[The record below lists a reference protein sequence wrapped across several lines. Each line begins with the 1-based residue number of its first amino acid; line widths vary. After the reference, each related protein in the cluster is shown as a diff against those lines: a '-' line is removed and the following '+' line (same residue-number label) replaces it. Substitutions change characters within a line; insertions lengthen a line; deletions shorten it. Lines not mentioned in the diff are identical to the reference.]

1 MHLGCSLY
9 NLIFEVDIFFEKI
22 NHKLA
27 VNRAFNVAAYCKIDT
42 EKNETTKDLVACE

>member
-9 NLIFEVDIFFEKI
+9 NLIYEVDIFFEKI

-27 VNRAFNVAAYCKIDT
+27 VNPAFTVAADCKINT
-42 EKNETTKDLVACE
+42 EKNETLKVLVA